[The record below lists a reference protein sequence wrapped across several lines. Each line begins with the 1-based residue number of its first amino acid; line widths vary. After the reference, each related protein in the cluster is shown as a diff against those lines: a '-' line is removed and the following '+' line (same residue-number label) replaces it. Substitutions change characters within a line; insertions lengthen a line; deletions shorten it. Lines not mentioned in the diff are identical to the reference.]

1 MPSPASG
8 RDQGGTDLLAQGAVD
23 VRGDAPFP
31 PRLIHPRVGSA
42 AVRGYRAF
50 REHPAWTRA
59 TSAAAE
65 RPPGLRPLALLS
77 SLAPGREPPSAHLS
91 GAGGRLPSPEGCGIP
106 SPLFVGPG
114 ATWSCATTC
123 RIFIFPFAKVAEKVA
138 DSAGSPGAG
147 APAGATGSLSPTP
160 PPPPSLCPA
169 PTSCPRAGA
178 KLTHPSPGMGGC
190 GHQALPEVEPAGPL
204 VPARGSALARGAP
217 RSRRP
222 PPQPR
227 SPPRRCAPACAQ
239 VPPRLAVSGPP
250 GASLPR

>member
-1 MPSPASG
+1 MDTGYLSG
-8 RDQGGTDLLAQGAVD
+8 R
-23 VRGDAPFP
+23 
-31 PRLIHPRVGSA
+31 
-42 AVRGYRAF
+42 RA
-50 REHPAWTRA
+50 
-59 TSAAAE
+59 
-65 RPPGLRPLALLS
+65 PPGLRPLAFLS